1 MTPNPSIER
10 TSQRPLRAL
19 CAAAHV
25 NVRRQ
30 TSDMGIFSRSASPAK
45 VDPVFGRLTQS
56 KLAWQGEVPSP
67 TGQSNVLLSVER
79 GAEGPTAEDRAAY
92 SAFVDN
98 YPALRSELRDG
109 LFELWRPG
117 IGDALWEEQWPTTA
131 EALWAMI
138 ELSSLCIQPGGKL
151 ELLYAFGG
159 DVWPDAMFT
168 LRVEGKQVIPVALD
182 D

>member
-1 MTPNPSIER
+1 
-10 TSQRPLRAL
+10 
-19 CAAAHV
+19 
-25 NVRRQ
+25 
-30 TSDMGIFSRSASPAK
+30 MGIFRRSASAAI
-45 VDPVFGRLTQS
+45 VDPVFGRLTQT

-92 SAFVDN
+92 SAFVEN
-98 YPALRSELRDG
+98 YPALTSKLRAG

-117 IGDALWEEQWPTTA
+117 LASGLWEEQWPTTA
-131 EALWAMI
+131 ETLWAML
-138 ELSSLCIQPGGKL
+138 ELSSLCIPPGGKL

-159 DVWPDAMFT
+159 DVWPDAMFI
-168 LRVEGKQVIPVALD
+168 LCVEGKQVVPVALD